1 MPYGYNPG
9 DPAYQQDWSF
19 IGKAG
24 SQFGQAGASFSRAAD
39 TAQKY
44 KALKESSL
52 KDKGVVEDTYKS
64 AVSTMAAELMKDEPE
79 VYKDQV
85 TATMKAQT
93 MVQRPL
99 SSAKPE
105 ENLDYIT
112 RSFAK
117 SYEAYKARAK
127 VAKQEQGVGQAANIK
142 ADLIA
147 GGSVPSAGNVP
158 VTQLARPGATTPA
171 APGAA
176 GPMPPTQEPGTP
188 QRGGMKIFGADVPP
202 VKTQEEFEQNFAQ
215 RTSQLGLTPDQQK
228 QMTSNTGLLAEK
240 DRLAQSRETRL
251 AAKDAAEI
259 RYKNNQTMER
269 QADRSL
275 DWARLKQYDDFKLQ
289 DELKLFAEL
298 SVDAEGLASYY
309 EETNPALTKTY
320 SVDAKRY
327 KDRMK
332 AIETAMKENDDAK
345 LKPPKKPKGFA
356 GDGVS
361 MPSATA
367 PTQIT
372 TSRRRGTLQ

>member
-1 MPYGYNPG
+1 MAYGYNPG

-24 SQFGQAGASFSRAAD
+24 SQFGQAGSSFSKAAD

-44 KALKESSL
+44 KALKDSAAT
-52 KDKGVVEDTYKS
+52 DKSVVDDTYKS
-64 AVSTMAAELMKDEPE
+64 AVTTLAAELMKDEPE
-79 VYKDQV
+79 VYKDQT

-99 SSAKPE
+99 STAKPQ
-105 ENLDYIT
+105 ENLDYIIK
-112 RSFAK
+112 SFSK
-117 SYEAYKARAK
+117 SYENYKAQAK
-127 VAKQEQGVGQAANIK
+127 TKKQEQNAGIAGNIK
-142 ADLIA
+142 SDLIA
-147 GGSVPSAGNVP
+147 GGSVPSAGQTP
-158 VTQLARPGATTPA
+158 VTQLGGPGTTTPGVPPA
-171 APGAA
+171 NGQPG
-176 GPMPPTQEPGTP
+176 PVQPTNVPGEAR
-188 QRGGMKIFGADVPP
+188 RGGLKIFGAEVPP

-215 RTSQLGLTPDQQK
+215 RTSQLGLNPEQQK

-309 EETNPALTKTY
+309 EETNPALQKTY

-345 LKPPKKPKGFA
+345 LKPPKKPKSFA
-356 GDGVS
+356 GDGASTPAQV
-361 MPSATA
+361 
-367 PTQIT
+367 T